1 VIIKLKK
8 MKCQPLV
15 SIIIPFLNPGYW
27 LTEAID
33 SALAQTY
40 TNLEIILID
49 DGSVD
54 EDAAIALKY
63 CDRFPDRIFYYMHE
77 SHVNKG
83 LAASRNLGLSKA
95 QGIFIAFLDADD
107 CWMPAKLTE
116 QLGLFEAM
124 PEIQVVCEAS
134 LFWYSWNDPKK
145 ENSIIQIGVQPGV
158 YNPPELM
165 KKLYPFGEGQP
176 PCPSG
181 IIIKREVID
190 RCGGFEES
198 FSGIYQLYEDQAFL
212 FKVYSSEIIYI
223 SNQAN
228 NLYRKRENSMSSAA
242 NNPEIYN
249 AVRKYY
255 ANWIEGY
262 LDKLPYHDPIID
274 SLLSSFM
281 NSLSTKEIQPGITL

>member
-1 VIIKLKK
+1 
-8 MKCQPLV
+8 MNSQPLV
-15 SIIIPFLNPGYW
+15 SIIIPFLNPGDW

-33 SALAQTY
+33 SVLAQTY

-63 CDRFPDRIFYYMHE
+63 CGRFPGRIFYYMHE

-83 LAASRNLGLSKA
+83 LTASRNLGLSKA
-95 QGIFIAFLDADD
+95 RGTLIAFLDADD

-116 QLGLFEAM
+116 QLSLFESM
-124 PEIQVVCEAS
+124 PEIQVICEAS
-134 LFWYSWNDPKK
+134 LFWYNWNDVEK
-145 ENSIIQIGVQPGV
+145 ENSIMQIGAEPGV
-158 YNPPELM
+158 YNPPQLMEL
-165 KKLYPFGEGQP
+165 LYPFGEGQP

-212 FKVYSSEIIYI
+212 FKVYSSEMIYI
-223 SNQAN
+223 SNQVN

-242 NNPEIYN
+242 NNLEIYN
-249 AVRKYY
+249 TVRQFY

-262 LDKLPYHDPIID
+262 LAKIPHHNPVID
-274 SLLSSFM
+274 RLLTTFK
-281 NSLSTKEIQPGITL
+281 NSLVCTEI

>member
-1 VIIKLKK
+1 
-8 MKCQPLV
+8 MNSQPLV
-15 SIIIPFLNPGYW
+15 SIIIPFLNPGDW

-33 SALAQTY
+33 SVLAQTY

-49 DGSVD
+49 DGSVE

-63 CDRFPDRIFYYMHE
+63 CGRFPGRIFYYMHE

-83 LAASRNLGLSKA
+83 LTASRNLGLSKA
-95 QGIFIAFLDADD
+95 RGMLIAFLDADD

-116 QLGLFEAM
+116 QLSLFEAM
-124 PEIQVVCEAS
+124 PEIQVICEAS
-134 LFWYSWNDPKK
+134 LFWYNWNDVEK
-145 ENSIIQIGVQPGV
+145 ENSIMQIGAEPGV
-158 YNPPELM
+158 YNPPQLMEL
-165 KKLYPFGEGQP
+165 LYPFGEGQP

-223 SNQAN
+223 SNQVN

-242 NNPEIYN
+242 NNLEIYN
-249 AVRKYY
+249 TVRQFY
-255 ANWIEGY
+255 ANWIENY
-262 LDKLPYHDPIID
+262 LTKISGHNPVID
-274 SLLSSFM
+274 SLLATFK
-281 NSLSTKEIQPGITL
+281 NSLVYTETQPGIAL

>member
-1 VIIKLKK
+1 
-8 MKCQPLV
+8 MNSQPLV
-15 SIIIPFLNPGYW
+15 SIIIPFLNPGDW

-33 SALAQTY
+33 SVLAQTY

-63 CDRFPDRIFYYMHE
+63 CGRFPGRIFYYMHE

-83 LAASRNLGLSKA
+83 LTASRNLGLSKA
-95 QGIFIAFLDADD
+95 RGMLIAFLDADD

-116 QLGLFEAM
+116 QLSLFEAM
-124 PEIQVVCEAS
+124 PEIQVICEAS
-134 LFWYSWNDPKK
+134 LFWYNWNDVEK
-145 ENSIIQIGVQPGV
+145 ENSIMQIGAEPGV
-158 YNPPELM
+158 YNPPQLMEL
-165 KKLYPFGEGQP
+165 LYPFGEGQP

-223 SNQAN
+223 SNQVN

-242 NNPEIYN
+242 NNLEIYN
-249 AVRKYY
+249 TVRKFY
-255 ANWIEGY
+255 ANWIENY
-262 LDKLPYHDPIID
+262 LTKISGHNPAID
-274 SLLSSFM
+274 SLLATFK
-281 NSLSTKEIQPGITL
+281 NSLVYTETQPGIAL

>member
-1 VIIKLKK
+1 
-8 MKCQPLV
+8 MNSQPLV

-33 SALAQTY
+33 SVLAQTY

-63 CDRFPDRIFYYMHE
+63 CGRFPGRIFYYMHE

-83 LAASRNLGLSKA
+83 LTASRNLGLSKA
-95 QGIFIAFLDADD
+95 RGTLIAFLDADD

-116 QLGLFEAM
+116 QLSLFEAM
-124 PEIQVVCEAS
+124 PEIQVICEAS
-134 LFWYSWNDPKK
+134 LFWYNWNDVEK
-145 ENSIIQIGVQPGV
+145 ENSIMQIGAEPGV
-158 YNPPELM
+158 YNPPQLMEL
-165 KKLYPFGEGQP
+165 LYPFGEGQP

-223 SNQAN
+223 SNQVN

-242 NNPEIYN
+242 NNLEIYN
-249 AVRKYY
+249 TVRKFY
-255 ANWIEGY
+255 ANWIENY
-262 LDKLPYHDPIID
+262 LTKISGHNPAID
-274 SLLSSFM
+274 SLLATFK
-281 NSLSTKEIQPGITL
+281 NSLVYTETQPGIAL

>member
-1 VIIKLKK
+1 
-8 MKCQPLV
+8 MNSQPLV

-33 SALAQTY
+33 SVLAQTY

-54 EDAAIALKY
+54 EDAATALKY
-63 CDRFPDRIFYYMHE
+63 CGRFPGRIFYYMHE

-83 LAASRNLGLSKA
+83 LTASRNLGLSKA
-95 QGIFIAFLDADD
+95 RGTLIAFLDADD
-107 CWMPAKLTE
+107 CWMPAKLTK
-116 QLGLFEAM
+116 QLSLFEAM
-124 PEIQVVCEAS
+124 PEIQVICEAS
-134 LFWYSWNDPKK
+134 LFWYNWNDVEK
-145 ENSIIQIGVQPGV
+145 ENSIMQIGAEPGV
-158 YNPPELM
+158 YNPPQLMEL
-165 KKLYPFGEGQP
+165 LYPFGEGQP

-223 SNQAN
+223 SNQVN

-242 NNPEIYN
+242 NNLEIYN
-249 AVRKYY
+249 TVRKFY
-255 ANWIEGY
+255 ANWIENY
-262 LDKLPYHDPIID
+262 LTKISGHNPAID
-274 SLLSSFM
+274 SLLATFK
-281 NSLSTKEIQPGITL
+281 NSLVYTETQPGIAL

>member
-1 VIIKLKK
+1 
-8 MKCQPLV
+8 MNSQPLV

-33 SALAQTY
+33 SVLAQTY

-63 CDRFPDRIFYYMHE
+63 CGRFPGRVFYYMHE

-83 LAASRNLGLSKA
+83 LTASRNLGLSKA
-95 QGIFIAFLDADD
+95 RGMLIAFLDADD

-116 QLGLFEAM
+116 QLSLFETM
-124 PEIQVVCEAS
+124 PEIQVICEAS
-134 LFWYSWNDPKK
+134 LFWYNWNDVEK
-145 ENSIIQIGVQPGV
+145 ENSIMHIGAEPGV
-158 YNPPELM
+158 YNPPQLMEL
-165 KKLYPFGEGQP
+165 LYPFGEGQP

-223 SNQAN
+223 SNQVN

-242 NNPEIYN
+242 NNLEIYN
-249 AVRKYY
+249 TVRQFY
-255 ANWIEGY
+255 ANWIEGH
-262 LDKLPYHDPIID
+262 LAKIPHHNPVID
-274 SLLSSFM
+274 ILLTTFK
-281 NSLSTKEIQPGITL
+281 NSLVCTEI

>member
-1 VIIKLKK
+1 
-8 MKCQPLV
+8 MNSQPLV
-15 SIIIPFLNPGYW
+15 SIIIPFLNPGDW

-33 SALAQTY
+33 SVLAQTY

-63 CDRFPDRIFYYMHE
+63 CGRFPGQIFYYMHE

-83 LAASRNLGLSKA
+83 LTASRNLGLSKA
-95 QGIFIAFLDADD
+95 RGTLIAFLDADD

-116 QLGLFEAM
+116 QLSLFEAM
-124 PEIQVVCEAS
+124 PEIQVICEAS
-134 LFWYSWNDPKK
+134 LFWYNWNDVEK
-145 ENSIIQIGVQPGV
+145 ENSIMHIGAEPGV
-158 YNPPELM
+158 YNPPQLMEL
-165 KKLYPFGEGQP
+165 LYPFGEGQP

-223 SNQAN
+223 SNQVN

-242 NNPEIYN
+242 NNLEIYN
-249 AVRKYY
+249 TVRKFY
-255 ANWIEGY
+255 ANWIENY
-262 LDKLPYHDPIID
+262 LTKISGHNPAID
-274 SLLSSFM
+274 SLLATFK
-281 NSLSTKEIQPGITL
+281 NSLVYTETQPGIAL

>member
-1 VIIKLKK
+1 
-8 MKCQPLV
+8 MNSQPLV
-15 SIIIPFLNPGYW
+15 SIIIPFLNPGDW

-33 SALAQTY
+33 SVLAQTY

-49 DGSVD
+49 DGSVE

-63 CDRFPDRIFYYMHE
+63 CGRFPGRIFYYMHE

-83 LAASRNLGLSKA
+83 LTASRNLGLSKA
-95 QGIFIAFLDADD
+95 RGMLIAFLDADD

-116 QLGLFEAM
+116 QLSLFEAM
-124 PEIQVVCEAS
+124 PEIQVICEAS
-134 LFWYSWNDPKK
+134 LFWYNWNDVEK
-145 ENSIIQIGVQPGV
+145 ENSIMQIGAEPGV
-158 YNPPELM
+158 YNPPQLMEL
-165 KKLYPFGEGQP
+165 LYPFGEGQP

-223 SNQAN
+223 SNQVN

-242 NNPEIYN
+242 NNLEIYN
-249 AVRKYY
+249 TVRKFY
-255 ANWIEGY
+255 ANWIENY
-262 LDKLPYHDPIID
+262 LTKISGHNPAID
-274 SLLSSFM
+274 SLLATFK
-281 NSLSTKEIQPGITL
+281 NSLVYTETQPGIAL

>member
-1 VIIKLKK
+1 
-8 MKCQPLV
+8 MNSQPLV
-15 SIIIPFLNPGYW
+15 SIIIPFLNPGDW

-33 SALAQTY
+33 SVLAQTY

-63 CDRFPDRIFYYMHE
+63 CGRFPGRIFYYMHE

-83 LAASRNLGLSKA
+83 LTASRNLGLSKA
-95 QGIFIAFLDADD
+95 RGMLIAFLDADD

-116 QLGLFEAM
+116 QLSLFEAM
-124 PEIQVVCEAS
+124 PEIQVICEAS
-134 LFWYSWNDPKK
+134 LFWYNWNDVEK
-145 ENSIIQIGVQPGV
+145 ENSIMQIGAEPGV
-158 YNPPELM
+158 YNPPQLMEL
-165 KKLYPFGEGQP
+165 LYPFGEGQP

-223 SNQAN
+223 SNQVN

-242 NNPEIYN
+242 NNLEIYN
-249 AVRKYY
+249 TVRKFY
-255 ANWIEGY
+255 ANWIENY
-262 LDKLPYHDPIID
+262 LTKISGHNPVID
-274 SLLSSFM
+274 SLLATFK
-281 NSLSTKEIQPGITL
+281 NSLVYTETQPGIAL

>member
-1 VIIKLKK
+1 
-8 MKCQPLV
+8 MNSQPLV
-15 SIIIPFLNPGYW
+15 SIIIPFLNPGDW

-33 SALAQTY
+33 SVLAQTY

-63 CDRFPDRIFYYMHE
+63 CGRFPGRIFYYMHE

-83 LAASRNLGLSKA
+83 LTASRNLGLSKA
-95 QGIFIAFLDADD
+95 RGTLIAFLDADD

-116 QLGLFEAM
+116 QLSLFEAM
-124 PEIQVVCEAS
+124 PEIQVICEAS
-134 LFWYSWNDPKK
+134 LFWYNWNDVEK
-145 ENSIIQIGVQPGV
+145 ENSIMQIGAEPGV
-158 YNPPELM
+158 YNPPQLMEL
-165 KKLYPFGEGQP
+165 LYPFGEGQP

-223 SNQAN
+223 SNQVN

-242 NNPEIYN
+242 NNLEIYN
-249 AVRKYY
+249 TVRKFY
-255 ANWIEGY
+255 ANWIENY
-262 LDKLPYHDPIID
+262 LTKISGHNPAID
-274 SLLSSFM
+274 SLLATFK
-281 NSLSTKEIQPGITL
+281 NSLVYTETQPGIAL